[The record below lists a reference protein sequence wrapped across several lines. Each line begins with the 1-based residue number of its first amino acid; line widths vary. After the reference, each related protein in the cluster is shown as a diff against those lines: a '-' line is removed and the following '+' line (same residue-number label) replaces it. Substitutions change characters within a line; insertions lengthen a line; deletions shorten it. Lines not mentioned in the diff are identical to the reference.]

1 MHLGGHRRW
10 VPLFI
15 WKDTE
20 RLISKCDSL
29 RLTRF
34 AIFFL
39 AQTSVL
45 KHRTQIELTQNKS
58 QLPDHIMR

>member
-1 MHLGGHRRW
+1 MYLGGHRRW

-29 RLTRF
+29 RSTRF
-34 AIFFL
+34 AIFFWRKPW
-39 AQTSVL
+39 S
-45 KHRTQIELTQNKS
+45 
-58 QLPDHIMR
+58 